1 MASYHHPTPHL
12 PSLCK
17 GRYMDGGGA
26 ITTKTTGADNEG
38 AFTGPDLWE
47 AMKKKKKRPFVLNK
61 VHWIHDLHIIGRQ
74 SVFSLRVV
82 GG

>member
-1 MASYHHPTPHL
+1 
-12 PSLCK
+12 
-17 GRYMDGGGA
+17 MDGGA

-38 AFTGPDLWE
+38 AFIGPDLWE
-47 AMKKKKKRPFVLNK
+47 AVKKEKPFVLNK
-61 VHWIHDLHIIGRQ
+61 VHRIHDFYITSRQ